1 MPFHNSNWDDLNGAI
16 NHKDD
21 NYETLSKEELK
32 KMSFKERLER
42 YERKHMER
50 EGYRNYSGK
59 QYSLL
64 YMVVTDILSTLF
76 GIFVVAFCAVWIALG
91 VYGLIG
97 SNILFGTIVVLW
109 LSLFVLWCVFRPFFK
124 RRAFVGKLKRVCKKN
139 KFRVRFYTNP
149 LRSVRGFTNRL
160 DFTVDTG
167 KYIYDVMFMAPSRKY
182 TRLRFEKP
190 DEVKI
195 VTGYTKSR
203 IKLILGLKERVRVK
217 KYGFESSPKAKKIIL
232 LNPAPREMYYYDKR
246 DDRVVMGGSGA
257 DFFGYYAFTGTAFI
271 NYILRESENN

>member
-1 MPFHNSNWDDLNGAI
+1 MA
-16 NHKDD
+16 
-21 NYETLSKEELK
+21 
-32 KMSFKERLER
+32 
-42 YERKHMER
+42 R

-59 QYSLL
+59 QFSLL
-64 YMVVTDILSTLF
+64 QMVLTDIFSTLF
-76 GIFVVAFCAVWIALG
+76 GIFVVAFCAVWTVLG

-97 SNILFGTIVVLW
+97 SNILFGTLIVLGFA
-109 LSLFVLWCVFRPFFK
+109 LFVFWCIFRPFFK
-124 RRAFVGKLKRVCKKN
+124 RRSFVGKLKRVCKKN

-149 LRSVRGFTNRL
+149 LRSLRGFTNRV

-167 KYIYDVMFMAPSRKY
+167 KDVYDVMFMATPRKY
-182 TRLRFEKP
+182 VRLRFEKP

-203 IKLILGLKERVRVK
+203 IKLILGAKERVRVR
-217 KYGFESSPKAKKIIL
+217 KYGFDTSPKAKKVIL

-271 NYILRESENN
+271 NHILREVEK

>member
-1 MPFHNSNWDDLNGAI
+1 
-16 NHKDD
+16 
-21 NYETLSKEELK
+21 
-32 KMSFKERLER
+32 
-42 YERKHMER
+42 
-50 EGYRNYSGK
+50 
-59 QYSLL
+59 
-64 YMVVTDILSTLF
+64 MVLTDIISTVF
-76 GIFVVAFCAVWIALG
+76 GGLVVILCCTYIGLG
-91 VYGLIG
+91 LYGFIG
-97 SNILFGTIVVLW
+97 GNILVGTLIVLG
-109 LSLFVLWCVFRPFFK
+109 LASFVLWRVFRPFIK
-124 RRAFVGKLKRVCKKN
+124 RRAFYGKLKRICKKN

-149 LRSVRGFTNRL
+149 LRSARGFTNHL

>member
-1 MPFHNSNWDDLNGAI
+1 MPFQNSNWDDLNGAI

-21 NYETLSKEELK
+21 NYETLSKEEIK
-32 KMSFKERLER
+32 KMSFSERLER
-42 YERKHMER
+42 YKRNHMAR
-50 EGYRNYSGK
+50 EGYRNFTGK

-76 GIFVVAFCAVWIALG
+76 GIFVVAFCAVCIALG

-97 SNILFGTIVVLW
+97 SNILFGTLVVLW

-149 LRSVRGFTNRL
+149 LRSARGFTNHL

-217 KYGFESSPKAKKIIL
+217 KYGFESSPNAKKVIL

-271 NYILRESENN
+271 NHILRETEK

>member
-1 MPFHNSNWDDLNGAI
+1 MAFHNSDWDDINGAI

-32 KMSFKERLER
+32 KMSFSERLEI
-42 YERKHMER
+42 YKRKHMER
-50 EGYRNYSGK
+50 EGYRNYTGK

-64 YMVVTDILSTLF
+64 QMVITDILSTVF
-76 GIFVVAFCAVWIALG
+76 GIFVVIFCGAWIALG

-97 SNILFGTIVVLW
+97 SNILFGTLIVLAF
-109 LSLFVLWCVFRPFFK
+109 SLFVLWCIFRPFFK

-139 KFRVRFYTNP
+139 RFNLRFYISP
-149 LRSVRGFTNRL
+149 LRSLRGFTNRV
-160 DFTVDTG
+160 DFSIDTG
-167 KYIYDVMFMAPSRKY
+167 KDIYDVMFMATPRKHV
-182 TRLRFEKP
+182 RLRFEKP

-203 IKLILGLKERVRVK
+203 IKLILGLKERVRVR
-217 KYGFESSPKAKKIIL
+217 KYGFETSPKAKKIIL
-232 LNPAPREMYYYDKR
+232 LNPAPREMYYFDKR

-257 DFFGYYAFTGTAFI
+257 DFFGYSAFTGSAFI
-271 NYILRESENN
+271 DHILRETEK